1 MPTLDGKV
9 AIVTGASRGIGRATA
24 ERLARDGAQVVV
36 NYAHSAAEARAVVDG
51 ITSAGGLALSLQADV
66 SEPAESRRLVEATV
80 AHCGRLDIFVA
91 NAGRAIFKPLA
102 EIDEAEFDRVFSL
115 NARGTFFCLQAAA
128 RRLADGGRIVCL
140 STIGTVLNVA
150 GGTCYFGSKAAVEQ
164 FCRVLAREVAPRG
177 ITVNLVSPGFTAT
190 RMLDELLG
198 ADALPPV
205 LDMTPF
211 GRLGEAAEIADVIA
225 FLAGDGARWMT
236 RQNIAVDGGIV
247 AR

>member
-1 MPTLDGKV
+1 MRTLDGKV

-36 NYAHSAAEARAVVDG
+36 NYARSRDEAMAVVDG
-51 ITSAGGLALSLQADV
+51 INAAGGSALSLQADV
-66 SEPAESRRLVEATV
+66 SKPAESLRLVEATV
-80 AHCGRLDIFVA
+80 AHFGRLDIFVA
-91 NAGRAIFKPLA
+91 NAGYATFKPLA
-102 EIDEAEFDRVFSL
+102 DIDEAEFDRVFSL
-115 NARGTFFCLQAAA
+115 NAKGTFFCLQAAA
-128 RRLADGGRIVCL
+128 RHLADGGRIICL

-177 ITVNLVSPGFTAT
+177 VTVNLVSPGFTAT
-190 RMLDELLG
+190 RMLDELLS
-198 ADALPPV
+198 DDDLPP
-205 LDMTPF
+205 LIDMTPF
-211 GRLGEAAEIADVIA
+211 GRLGEPAEIADVIA

-236 RQNIAVDGGIV
+236 RQNLAVDGGIV